1 MHRSHFR
8 RRRSGSEG
16 TMTARGASGST
27 ALTCRT
33 SSTRASSK
41 SGWNGPVTILSI
53 RRQVQVEA
61 KVQRTLLNLSLN
73 LNLLSYPVSGPIFS
87 PLLSWHVQLAYT
99 QYMRSPQ
106 QVHA

>member
-16 TMTARGASGST
+16 TMTARGASGAT
-27 ALTCRT
+27 ALTCGT

-53 RRQVQVEA
+53 RRQVEVEA

-73 LNLLSYPVSGPIFS
+73 LNLLDYPASGPIFS
-87 PLLSWHVQLAYT
+87 PVQSWHAQPPAT
-99 QYMRSPQ
+99 QDIR
-106 QVHA
+106 A